1 MRSEIRI
8 GGFGGQGVLSA
19 GLTIAQAACAEGK
32 HVSWYPSYGPEQRG
46 GKSNCSVVISNETIG
61 TPVVDDIDILIPGE
75 FVTGENWLP
84 LIEFLEANG
93 YTLIDE
99 HEHTFI
105 KDDIEYSYAAIENLK
120 SFANIDPKD
129 IGIYEKSGVRYKSL
143 SLDQYLTVYQR
154 SLEDDYRVNVFKKKS
169 QDEEKISFIKS
180 KM

>member
-1 MRSEIRI
+1 MENAKFKNFLENARLLNSQFRI
-8 GGFGGQGVLSA
+8 VPLLYGSL
-19 GLTIAQAACAEGK
+19 GL
-32 HVSWYPSYGPEQRG
+32 EQITEADLH
-46 GKSNCSVVISNETIG
+46 S
-61 TPVVDDIDILIPGE
+61 DDIDILIPGE
-75 FVTGENWLP
+75 FISGDSWLS

-105 KDDIEYSYAAIENLK
+105 KDDIEYSYASIENLK
-120 SFANIDPKD
+120 SFADIDPKD

-154 SLEDDYRVNVFKKKS
+154 SLQDEYRVNVFKKKE

>member
-1 MRSEIRI
+1 MENAKFKNFLENARLLNSQFRI
-8 GGFGGQGVLSA
+8 VPLLYGSL
-19 GLTIAQAACAEGK
+19 GL
-32 HVSWYPSYGPEQRG
+32 EQITEADLH
-46 GKSNCSVVISNETIG
+46 S
-61 TPVVDDIDILIPGE
+61 DDIDILIPGE
-75 FVTGENWLP
+75 FISGDSWLS

-105 KDDIEYSYAAIENLK
+105 KDDIEYSYASIENLK
-120 SFANIDPKD
+120 SFADIDPKD

-154 SLEDDYRVNVFKKKS
+154 SLPDEYRVNVFKKKE
-169 QDEEKISFIKS
+169 QDEEKISYIKS

>member
-1 MRSEIRI
+1 MENAKFKNFLENAKLLNGQFRI
-8 GGFGGQGVLSA
+8 VPLLYGSL
-19 GLTIAQAACAEGK
+19 GLENITEADL
-32 HVSWYPSYGPEQRG
+32 HS
-46 GKSNCSVVISNETIG
+46 
-61 TPVVDDIDILIPGE
+61 DDIDILIPGE
-75 FVTGENWLP
+75 FVTGDNWLP
-84 LIEFLEANG
+84 LVAFLEAQG
-93 YTLIDE
+93 YTLVDE
-99 HEHTFI
+99 HEHTFL

-154 SLEDDYRVNVFKKKS
+154 SLEDDYRVNVFKKKE